1 MNKLVRRAGIFLIML
16 GLLLMAAALAF
27 TGYNIWDSN
36 RAGKDAAQILEQL
49 DMPQVM
55 QQASPNFHKTLEQVT
70 IDYPPMATQNING
83 YDYIGTLEVPS
94 LSLKLP
100 VMAQWD
106 YDRLQI
112 SPCVYSGSY
121 FSSDLVICGHNYSSH
136 FSNLKTISL
145 GEEINLDT
153 VDGYRYVYRVDNI
166 ETVKPTD
173 ISLMVEPTDWDLTLF
188 TCHTGGQTRCAI
200 RCSLIS

>member
-1 MNKLVRRAGIFLIML
+1 
-16 GLLLMAAALAF
+16 MAAALAF

-36 RAGKDAAQILEQL
+36 RAGKNAAQILEQL